1 MFTGIIE
8 SLGEVVTI
16 TPEGSNHH
24 LEIRSALTP
33 ELSVDQS
40 ISHNGVCLTVTAVQ
54 DTTYWVTAI
63 DETLHKSNLGSLQS
77 GDPINLERCMPAH
90 GRFDGH
96 IVQGHV
102 DLTGVCQEVKEQDG
116 SWLYTFSFQPTNEAY
131 LVVEKGS
138 ITVNGVSLT
147 CFDVHDE
154 GFTVAIIPYT
164 YEHTNF
170 HRLQPGHSV
179 NLEFDILG
187 KYIQRIM
194 SRQATANR

>member
-8 SLGEVVTI
+8 SLGELVAI
-16 TPEGSNHH
+16 TPEGSNRH
-24 LEIRSALTP
+24 LDVRSSLSH
-33 ELSVDQS
+33 ELRVDQS
-40 ISHNGVCLTVTAVQ
+40 VSHNGVCLTVTNISG
-54 DTTYWVTAI
+54 DTYRVTAI
-63 DETLHKSNLGSLQS
+63 DETLQKSNLGLLKP
-77 GDPINLERCMPAH
+77 GDPVNLERCMPAH

-102 DLTGVCQEVKEQDG
+102 DQTGTCQEVREQDG
-116 SWLYTFSFQPTNEAY
+116 SWLFTFTFQPTDEAY

-138 ITVNGVSLT
+138 ITINGVSLT
-147 CFDVHDE
+147 CFNAHDE

-170 HRLQPGHSV
+170 HCLQPSDTV

-187 KYIQRIM
+187 KYIQRILH
-194 SRQATANR
+194 RQSH